1 MAANHSLEE
10 IRKFLNADTLGYLS
24 LDGMVRATGR
34 PMNEFCLACYTG
46 EYPVKYDPTV
56 DKHIIERRRGRTS
69 GLGLEIALEQRQ
81 QRLL

>member
-1 MAANHSLEE
+1 
-10 IRKFLNADTLGYLS
+10 
-24 LDGMVRATGR
+24 
-34 PMNEFCLACYTG
+34 MNEFCLACYTG

-69 GLGLEIALEQRQ
+69 GLGLEITLEQRQ